1 MLVISDL
8 GKDVVVSVTV
18 GEVVCS
24 TVIKGLC
31 VVKYVVSVAGWLG
44 SGPAVAVVDICDV
57 LESVPDVLRVVDSVR
72 VVCVTVSLLDVPC
85 MAASVLVVSGMFVA
99 ELDAVCV
106 ISSGTSM
113 SRSVV
118 FCWGCCVELGLCL

>member
-1 MLVISDL
+1 M
-8 GKDVVVSVTV
+8 
-18 GEVVCS
+18 
-24 TVIKGLC
+24 
-31 VVKYVVSVAGWLG
+31 KYVVSVAGWLG

-57 LESVPDVLRVVDSVR
+57 LESAPDVLCVVDSVR
-72 VVCVTVSLLDVPC
+72 VACVTVSLLDVPC

-106 ISSGTSM
+106 VASGTSM

-118 FCWGCCVELGLCL
+118 FCWGCCVELGLWP

>member
-1 MLVISDL
+1 MLVTSDL

-44 SGPAVAVVDICDV
+44 SGPAVAVVDV
-57 LESVPDVLRVVDSVR
+57 LESAPDILCVVDSVR
-72 VVCVTVSLLDVPC
+72 VACVTVSLLDVPC

-106 ISSGTSM
+106 VASGTSM

-118 FCWGCCVELGLCL
+118 FCWGCCVELGLWP